1 MPKLA
6 VELKPLAVSRITRP
20 GTHAVGGVAG
30 LLLQVSG
37 NSRSWIL
44 RTTVGGRRVEIGL
57 GAYPEVGL
65 GTARTLAAEKKQ
77 QIGAGFDPTVT
88 RREARQRLI
97 EAQRQRVTFSWCAEQ
112 YIATQRHRWSNEKHQ
127 KQWSSTLAT
136 YASPVFGTRPVSE
149 IDRSL
154 VLEVLRPIWHEK
166 TETASRLRGRI
177 ESVLAWATAN
187 GYRAGDNPANNDL
200 LRVDLP
206 AAREISKVKH
216 HSALPYQQLPAAFAR
231 IVQSRG
237 VSARCLRFLILTA
250 VRSSD
255 ARGALWSE
263 FDLENS
269 VWTIPNDR
277 IKRGISLAVPLS
289 EPVLALLHE
298 QRGIHPRLVF
308 PSPTGAMLSD
318 MAMTS
323 VLRGLKLPCVPHG
336 FRTTFR
342 VWAAEQTQYPR
353 ELCEFAL
360 AHQLKDKVEAAYNR
374 SNLLDKRR
382 PLMNDWAEFC
392 SGATATR

>member
-1 MPKLA
+1 M
-6 VELKPLAVSRITRP
+6 
-20 GTHAVGGVAG
+20 
-30 LLLQVSG
+30 
-37 NSRSWIL
+37 
-44 RTTVGGRRVEIGL
+44 VGGRRVEMGL

-65 GTARTLAAEKKQ
+65 GTARTLAAEKKL
-77 QIGAGFDPTVT
+77 QIGAGIDPTVA
-88 RREARQRLI
+88 RRQARQRLI
-97 EAQRQRVTFSWCAEQ
+97 ETQRRRVTFNWCAEQ
-112 YIATQRHRWSNEKHQ
+112 YIATQRNRWSNEKHQ

-136 YASPVFGTRPVSE
+136 YASPVFGSRPVAE

-166 TETASRLRGRI
+166 TETASRVRGRI

-187 GYRAGDNPANNDL
+187 GYRSGDNPAAKDL

-206 AAREISKVKH
+206 APREIASVKH
-216 HSALPYQQLPAAFAR
+216 HLALPYQALPAAFAR
-231 IVQSRG
+231 IGQSKG

-250 VRSSD
+250 VRSGD
-255 ARGALWSE
+255 TRGALWSE
-263 FDLENS
+263 FDLEKR

-277 IKRGISLAVPLS
+277 IKRGISLVVPLS
-289 EPVLALLHE
+289 EPALTLLRA

-308 PSPTGAMLSD
+308 PSPTGGVLSD
-318 MAMTS
+318 MAMTA
-323 VLRGLKLPCVPHG
+323 VLRGLQLPCVPHG

-353 ELCEFAL
+353 EVCEFAL

-382 PLMNDWAEFC
+382 PLMDDWAEFC
-392 SGATATR
+392 TGAAALR